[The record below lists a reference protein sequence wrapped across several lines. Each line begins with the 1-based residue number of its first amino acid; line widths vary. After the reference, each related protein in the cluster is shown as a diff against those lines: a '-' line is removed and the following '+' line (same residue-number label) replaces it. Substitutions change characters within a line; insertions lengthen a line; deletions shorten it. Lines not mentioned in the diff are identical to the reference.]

1 MAKQE
6 KYAKLVKEKMV
17 DEIVSRINEHP
28 NFVITSYMGSS
39 VSDLESLRKSLRKSS
54 SDYLVVKNSILKV
67 VFDKLKLQDEASKIE
82 SGMGI
87 SLSGDDIIATCRAL
101 SQFASTH
108 EKFKIKGAIVEGKPL
123 AAERVK
129 VLASL
134 PTKEVLLAQ
143 VFAGMKSPITG
154 FVGVLSGV
162 LRKFVYVVD
171 AIKSSKPAPDAAAE
185 PAAPAAAGAQEAKA

>member
-6 KYAKLVKEKMV
+6 KFAKLCKEKMV

-39 VSDLESLRKSLRKSS
+39 VADLEGLRKSLRKSS

-67 VFDKLKLQDEASKIE
+67 AFDKLKLSEESSKIE

-87 SLSGDDIIATCRAL
+87 SFSGSDIIATCRAL
-101 SQFASTH
+101 ATFASTH
-108 EKFKIKGAIVEGKPL
+108 DKFKIKGAIVDGKPL

-134 PTKEVLLAQ
+134 PSKEVLLSR

-154 FVGVLSGV
+154 FANVLSGV

-171 AIKSSKPAPDAAAE
+171 AIKSSKQAPGAAADQS
-185 PAAPAAAGAQEAKA
+185 AGAGEAKANA

>member
-6 KYAKLVKEKMV
+6 KFAKLCKEKMV

-39 VSDLESLRKSLRKSS
+39 VADLEGLRKSLRKSS

-67 VFDKLKLQDEASKIE
+67 AFDKLKLSEESSKIE

-87 SLSGDDIIATCRAL
+87 SFSGSDIIATCKAL
-101 SQFASTH
+101 ATFASTH
-108 EKFKIKGAIVEGKPL
+108 DKFKIKGAIVDGKPL

-134 PTKEVLLAQ
+134 PSKEVLLSR

-154 FVGVLSGV
+154 FANVLSGV
-162 LRKFVYVVD
+162 LRKFVYVLD
-171 AIKSSKPAPDAAAE
+171 AIKSSKQAPLSAGTE
-185 PAAPAAAGAQEAKA
+185 AAGTGEAKANA